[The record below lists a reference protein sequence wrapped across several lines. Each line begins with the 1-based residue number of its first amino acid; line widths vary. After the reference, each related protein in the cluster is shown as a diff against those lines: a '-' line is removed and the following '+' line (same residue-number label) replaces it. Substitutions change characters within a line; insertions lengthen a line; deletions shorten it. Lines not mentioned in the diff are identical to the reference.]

1 MPSRQRSRWG
11 SATSTLPSGTATK
24 REVGAALKELFADG
38 TVRREDLFVTTKLWN
53 NNHRPERVKPALQAS
68 LHRLGLDA
76 VDLYLVHTPFAFQ
89 PGDDQD
95 PRRPAWSCHL
105 RRRGHVGGNLG
116 RDGEPLSTTGLSR
129 AIGLSDID
137 VDGTREI
144 IDTARIKPAVVEVE
158 SHPYHPQWELHELC
172 KTDGII
178 LLAFAS
184 LGHALEP
191 RLLDDP
197 LIVSIAQR
205 LGKTPA
211 QVLLAW
217 GIQRGSAVLTG
228 SVTPSRIRENFDV
241 TALPESA
248 IQEINER
255 LETRNRFNSVVDGG
269 EPGFAEVPVGPMT
282 NSLEVVIAGA
292 GPNGLMLACELGLAG
307 IRPVVLDPMPGPNP
321 QPRANRIVGQAA
333 RILDHR
339 GLYSALTGT
348 AEPPKPAPRSMF
360 AGFPLDLSSDSG
372 FPTVHGPRFNSG
384 GLLRC
389 LPSGPANTTRIF
401 VGVTP

>member
-1 MPSRQRSRWG
+1 MASNETLNQRKFVLNTG
-11 SATSTLPSGTATK
+11 TGEIPALGFGTSLSDNTKTRNAVKTAVEVGF
-24 REVGAALKELFADG
+24 RHLDAAERYRNEAEVGAALTELFADG

-68 LHRLGLDA
+68 LDRLGLDT

-95 PRRPAWSCHL
+95 PRHPHGA
-105 RRRGHVGGNLG
+105 VIYD
-116 RDGEPLSTTGLSR
+116 DGVTLAETWAAMEALVDEGLSH

-137 VDGTREI
+137 VGRTREI
-144 IDTARIKPAVVEVE
+144 VETARIIPAVVEVE

-172 KTDGII
+172 KAHGII

-205 LGKTPA
+205 FEKTPA

-217 GIQRGSAVLTG
+217 GIQRGTAVLTG

-241 TALPESA
+241 TALPESVV
-248 IQEINER
+248 QEISEHQ
-255 LETRNRFNSVVDGG
+255 TRIRFNSVADGG
-269 EPGFAEVPVGPMT
+269 EPGFAEVP
-282 NSLEVVIAGA
+282 
-292 GPNGLMLACELGLAG
+292 
-307 IRPVVLDPMPGPNP
+307 
-321 QPRANRIVGQAA
+321 
-333 RILDHR
+333 
-339 GLYSALTGT
+339 
-348 AEPPKPAPRSMF
+348 
-360 AGFPLDLSSDSG
+360 SD
-372 FPTVHGPRFNSG
+372 R
-384 GLLRC
+384 
-389 LPSGPANTTRIF
+389 
-401 VGVTP
+401 